1 MSQADLHALR
11 REIATIEGRSPV
23 LAESDGFR
31 TDDGPSLG
39 FSGEADGRRVT
50 LGVAALDGKLGGG
63 LPLGALHE
71 FRCEETRGTGALT
84 GFAAGILARI
94 VAARRRPVLWIEEEM
109 ALSEAGLPFGPGF
122 ARFGLDPAG
131 IIVVRTRR
139 PEEALWAFEEGLRCT
154 GLAAVLAVIRGAPR
168 ALDLTASRRLALR
181 AASVG
186 VTGLLLRQAGVAEAG
201 AAATRWRVSALPA
214 GTMDGFV
221 EGVGRP
227 SFRAALEKS
236 RLGPIGT
243 FDLEWHHDRGSF
255 APAAAADTVAL
266 PSVPVDRPADAPP
279 VREVVAFRKAG

>member
-1 MSQADLHALR
+1 MPQADLTTLR
-11 REIATIEGRSPV
+11 REIATIEGRSPAFAENGA
-23 LAESDGFR
+23 LA
-31 TDDGPSLG
+31 DDGPSLG
-39 FSGEADGRRVT
+39 FSGEADNGRVA
-50 LGVAALDGKLGGG
+50 LGVEPLDAKLGGG

-94 VAARRRPVLWIEEEM
+94 IAAKRRPVLWIEEEM

-122 ARFGLDPAG
+122 ARFGLDPANLL
-131 IIVVRTRR
+131 VVRARR
-139 PEEALWAFEEGLRCT
+139 TEEALWAFEEGLRCT

-186 VTGLLLRQAGVAEAG
+186 VTGLLLRQSSAAEPG
-201 AAATRWRVSALPA
+201 AAVTRWRVASLPA

-227 SFRAALEKS
+227 AFRAVLEKS
-236 RLGPIGT
+236 RLGPTGS

-255 APAAAADTVAL
+255 APAAATHFVTRPA
-266 PSVPVDRPADAPP
+266 VPADRPAHAPP
-279 VREVVAFRKAG
+279 PREVVAFRKTG